1 MAENKDNFKN
11 FGSNYLK
18 EVAEVWKS
26 ASDDVK

>member
-18 EVAEVWKS
+18 EVSDAWKQ
-26 ASDDVK
+26 ATDDVK